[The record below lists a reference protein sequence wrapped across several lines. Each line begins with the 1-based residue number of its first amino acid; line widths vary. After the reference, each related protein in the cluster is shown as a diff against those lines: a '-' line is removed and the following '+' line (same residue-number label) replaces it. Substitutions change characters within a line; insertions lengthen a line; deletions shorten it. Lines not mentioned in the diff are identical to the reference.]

1 MNYMPPIKT
10 WSWLPDLGEDVKRLP
25 ETMWNC
31 RVDDDIIQ
39 RLAGWINEVAAGLA
53 QARPRIRV

>member
-1 MNYMPPIKT
+1 MNYM
-10 WSWLPDLGEDVKRLP
+10 LPLKPVPGLQTLGEDIKRLP

-31 RVDDDIIQ
+31 LVDDDIIQ

-53 QARPRIRV
+53 